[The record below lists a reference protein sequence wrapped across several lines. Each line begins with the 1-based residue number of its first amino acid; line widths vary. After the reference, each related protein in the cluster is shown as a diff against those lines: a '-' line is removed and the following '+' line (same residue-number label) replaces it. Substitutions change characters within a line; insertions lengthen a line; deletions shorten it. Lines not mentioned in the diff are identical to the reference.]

1 MDINTI
7 DLSATPTTDSPLTVS
22 AYDDTTFDTAPSTA
36 ARSERRSKRQR
47 SDSDSHSDY
56 EPPDTQ
62 KSAGASWSS
71 KPSCTPSSVHTHGSS
86 LPTRS
91 LIGRKRKKNERQFE
105 DTVPKD
111 VWDGSIEDLMAK
123 PVGTLSQEQMHW
135 RRRAMSATKSRARR
149 ARQADEK
156 AAVLT
161 KVKNLEA
168 SLAALQSNGHD
179 SASPKATHSEIGDQ
193 ADQVLNRLDTSADS
207 SEPMNIAEWRARKEQ
222 WESERR
228 NLESGLEH
236 TEERVRSLVKR
247 NSSLRQKVT
256 SLSADNDSLMRGC
269 QYSVLQGQ
277 QLQSQIDRLVPTLSS
292 VWHKYEALRMRTLNT
307 EHTNVYNGLGVMD
320 SLQSSA
326 TSLSP
331 YPYNLDDNPS
341 VTPEGSVFA
350 QWGPQALTPTT
361 QAGDSSLHLTD
372 VDVPRFVF
380 DAQQDGVPASGDL
393 DSNTDANLWPNADE
407 SAIWDLAVAPRTPE
421 PEGTLSTRA
430 TTDIGTDFS
439 IDMDPVN
446 AHINIMRS
454 SPETTFDADLW
465 LTDAAKEERDPS
477 AAMSPASII
486 LNSLFKT
493 RTTTPSKDD
502 I

>member
-1 MDINTI
+1 M
-7 DLSATPTTDSPLTVS
+7 
-22 AYDDTTFDTAPSTA
+22 
-36 ARSERRSKRQR
+36 
-47 SDSDSHSDY
+47 
-56 EPPDTQ
+56 
-62 KSAGASWSS
+62 
-71 KPSCTPSSVHTHGSS
+71 
-86 LPTRS
+86 
-91 LIGRKRKKNERQFE
+91 E
-105 DTVPKD
+105 DTVSTD
-111 VWDGSIEDLMAK
+111 VICASIPA
-123 PVGTLSQEQMHW
+123 
-135 RRRAMSATKSRARR
+135 ATKSRAQR

-156 AAVLT
+156 EAVLT

-168 SLAALQSNGHD
+168 SLAALQSKYADDIGRLTSERTRNEQENSHLGAELERMRQNQPNSEACQSHWPRVLLQEQSSGHD
-179 SASPKATHSEIGDQ
+179 SASPKATHREIGDQ
-193 ADQVLNRLDTSADS
+193 ADQVLNRLDSPADS
-207 SEPMNIAEWRARKEQ
+207 SEPMNIAEWRAREEQ

-247 NSSLRQKVT
+247 NSSLQQKVT

-307 EHTNVYNGLGVMD
+307 EHTNAYNGLGVMD

-393 DSNTDANLWPNADE
+393 DSNTGANLWPNADK

-454 SPETTFDADLW
+454 SLETTFDADQW